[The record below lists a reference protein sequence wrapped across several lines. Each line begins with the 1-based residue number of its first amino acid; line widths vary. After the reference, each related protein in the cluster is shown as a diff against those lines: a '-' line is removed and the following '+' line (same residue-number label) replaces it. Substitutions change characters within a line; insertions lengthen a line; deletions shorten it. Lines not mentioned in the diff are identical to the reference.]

1 MIDNNPLLPKKSPK
15 SNLQDSNIGRLSADE
30 NRPDNNTADAV
41 VLTLAAHLAEAQEI
55 ERRHLARA
63 LHDEV
68 GQNVTAIAFT
78 LDFIQSQLDEPDLP
92 IDLVRTHLKET
103 LDLAEQTTDRI
114 RQIVADLRPPM
125 LDDYGLIEAL
135 DWYADHLAQI
145 TGLEITVQQTYFA
158 PRLPAAVE
166 SMLFRIAQE
175 ALTNIVNHAQA
186 QSASITVEAKASTIR
201 LTIAD
206 NGLGF
211 EVDQPAA
218 SPARFG
224 LLTMVERAKAINGRC
239 TIESQRNQGTRIIVE
254 VPR

>member
-15 SNLQDSNIGRLSADE
+15 SNLQDSNIGQLSADE

-158 PRLPAAVE
+158 LVCRRL
-166 SMLFRIAQE
+166 
-175 ALTNIVNHAQA
+175 
-186 QSASITVEAKASTIR
+186 
-201 LTIAD
+201 
-206 NGLGF
+206 
-211 EVDQPAA
+211 
-218 SPARFG
+218 
-224 LLTMVERAKAINGRC
+224 
-239 TIESQRNQGTRIIVE
+239 
-254 VPR
+254 